1 MPLQIDGRIPPRW
14 AERITAN
21 PNPSPRPKSAP
32 LRIAFIN
39 NMPDSALEDTEMQFL
54 ELLEAAAGD
63 IPLRVKFYSLPK
75 VPRAERGL
83 LHLHDFYHGLED
95 LWTSRFDALIMTGTE
110 PLQSD
115 LRQEPYW
122 HALTDVLSWAERNT
136 HSTILSCLAAHA
148 GVLHSDNVPRHPLP
162 DKPFGVDSA
171 CVQNQDHPHQD
182 RPNQDHPHELTLN
195 AAPLRFPHSRWN
207 EVRADALVAAGY
219 TILTQSP
226 QAGVDL
232 FVKQKDK
239 SLFVYIQGHP
249 EYGPLTLLK
258 EYRRDIKRFLRQE
271 RKTYPTMPQGYFD
284 RASTNLLSEFQ
295 SKCMAD
301 PREEHLLN
309 FPEEQL
315 LQTLQNTWQSSA
327 VAVYRNW
334 IDYIQSRRDKE
345 KTAKVPLAPTSE
357 NRREAAART

>member
-1 MPLQIDGRIPPRW
+1 
-14 AERITAN
+14 
-21 PNPSPRPKSAP
+21 
-32 LRIAFIN
+32 
-39 NMPDSALEDTEMQFL
+39 
-54 ELLEAAAGD
+54 
-63 IPLRVKFYSLPK
+63 VKFYSLPK
-75 VPRAERGL
+75 VHRAERGL
-83 LHLHDFYHGLED
+83 LHLRDFYHGIED
-95 LWTSRFDALIMTGTE
+95 LWNNPFDALIMTGTE

-122 HALTDVLSWAERNT
+122 HALTDVLAWAERNT

-162 DKPFGVDSA
+162 DKQFGVFDSA

-182 RPNQDHPHELTLN
+182 HPHALTRN

-232 FVKQKDK
+232 FLKQKDK

-258 EYRRDIKRFLRQE
+258 EYRRDIKRFLRKE
-271 RKTYPTMPQGYFD
+271 RKTYPTMPQGYFN
-284 RASTNLLSEFQ
+284 RTSTQLLSEFQ
-295 SKCMAD
+295 ANCLAD
-301 PREEHLLN
+301 PREEHLTN

-334 IDYIQSRRDKE
+334 IDLITSRKE
-345 KTAKVPLAPTSE
+345 KEKSAKVSHPAVAG
-357 NRREAAART
+357 NRREAAATGKRI

>member
-1 MPLQIDGRIPPRW
+1 MPLQIEGGRIPPRW

-21 PNPSPRPKSAP
+21 PKPSPRPKSAP

-54 ELLEAAAGD
+54 ELLEGAAGD

-83 LHLHDFYHGLED
+83 LHLSDFYHGLED

-162 DKPFGVDSA
+162 DKQFGVFDSA
-171 CVQNQDHPHQD
+171 CVQNQD
-182 RPNQDHPHELTLN
+182 RPNQDHPHELTRN

-207 EVRADALVAAGY
+207 EVRPDALVAAGY

-232 FVKQKDK
+232 FVKQKEK
-239 SLFVYIQGHP
+239 SLFLYIQGHP

-284 RASTNLLSEFQ
+284 RASTKLLAEFRD
-295 SKCMAD
+295 SCLAD
-301 PREEHLLN
+301 PREEQLAD
-309 FPEEQL
+309 FPEAL
-315 LQTLQNTWQSSA
+315 LLKSLENTWQSSA
-327 VAVYRNW
+327 ITLYRNW
-334 IDYIQSRRDKE
+334 INLIASRKRKE
-345 KTAKVPLAPTSE
+345 ETAKFSDTTLAE
-357 NRREAAART
+357 NRREAAATGKQI